1 MGLQYASY
9 TWISRTIPASIRED
23 RADHV
28 GHQVGLQYASY
39 TWISITIPASTGRIE
54 LTTQDTK
61 WVCSMP
67 VIPG

>member
-1 MGLQYASY
+1 MGLQYASNTWITEPFQPDYSEGHQMGLQYASY

-39 TWISITIPASTGRIE
+39 T
-54 LTTQDTK
+54 
-61 WVCSMP
+61 
-67 VIPG
+67 